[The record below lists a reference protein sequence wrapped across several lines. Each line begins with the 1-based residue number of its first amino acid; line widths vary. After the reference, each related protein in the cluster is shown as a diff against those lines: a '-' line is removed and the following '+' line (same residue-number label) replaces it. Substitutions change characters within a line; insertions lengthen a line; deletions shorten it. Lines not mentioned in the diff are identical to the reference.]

1 VVRGAVGLVVV
12 VRAVVVVMGGT
23 MGLAGDLDFIV
34 SMVDLDDLASGDG
47 LDEAFDMVLSRVGY
61 CGDKAENG
69 EK

>member
-1 VVRGAVGLVVV
+1 LVVV
-12 VRAVVVVMGGT
+12 VRAVVA

-47 LDEAFDMVLSRVGY
+47 LGKAFDMVLSRVGY
-61 CGDKAENG
+61 CRDQAENG

>member
-1 VVRGAVGLVVV
+1 VRGAVGLVVV
-12 VRAVVVVMGGT
+12 VRAVVVVVRGA

-47 LDEAFDMVLSRVGY
+47 LGEAFDMVLSRVGC
-61 CGDKAENG
+61 CGDQAENG